1 MNLRSTKCFA
11 MLALLL
17 VLLMCLPAAGVAES
31 KSVEQTVH
39 FTGNET
45 LSFWFSPIDFAFA
58 PDEIKDYLDT
68 NFICDWDENGS
79 IEADELN
86 EHISAAWSGLPEDS
100 RITTEFGKYGDTLG
114 ASIDNA
120 SPSLDGLRASIT
132 LTNKDNGNTFTVNY
146 TAVFN
151 GLVKEEVTIDTQG
164 TITGQN
170 GKQVNLEAGQTATIT
185 VNHHYDGDQPYTLA
199 YQWVTDNEQNQVVT
213 IPGATGSTYT
223 FTMEDRQ
230 VSQLSCEVYLMD
242 ESGNELASSTTEI
255 VQFNLKIP
263 KPAVTLNVETSHPVV
278 DNMMTVT
285 EGDTVTIALN
295 PTCEDPEAE
304 LRYYWSMDL
313 IVDGKFVESFEPE
326 GVTHTYTFTAT
337 DDLDG
342 WYIYAE
348 VGGSGLQ
355 GAYIEYKLVVEPK
368 AEAPEAETVWNGF
381 TVEAESYS
389 KLVQEEDNLCLYV
402 IKGAEVTVKADY
414 AYTGTAELESYWHFT
429 NWETDTNK
437 EVAKNTSE
445 YTFTFENEG
454 NLMFTLLSGDN
465 LLVDTYVYLYSV
477 SEEEVKW
484 TLGHNE
490 QTNLLH
496 MIGSSTEGVTEYL
509 DSRFF
514 CDWNADGKVELDE
527 IKANVSVSMNDETG
541 LLENPVLETSYDGS
555 EYLLK
560 VEMTRFSS
568 SCDGK
573 VAVLTL
579 ENKNGDTYTLRYV
592 FEYAGYT
599 VNPLTASSDDAI
611 EVEASEYCDTDI
623 IVKAQDGTSITFTDN
638 TEYEA
643 SEFVSCEYEWA
654 FYDPA
659 TGEEEIL
666 PFTGKECTVIKEK
679 EGTLFCWVKLSKNAD
694 EWKMCYYAADL
705 TDLMPKA
712 TAPIVFDVV
721 TTPAVQD
728 DVITVTEG
736 ETVTINTNA
745 SCADTNV
752 NIHYFWAID
761 VLDEN
766 GEIVTREKQDNPSPI
781 FSFTATMEHNGKWV
795 RAVANCLD
803 MECESAKL
811 LYQLKVEPKQEEPEP
826 VWNGFAVES
835 TGEFELDESAE
846 VPAVYAVKGDVL
858 TITADYTYEGAE
870 TENITWS
877 FYNWDEDT
885 QISISNPMKS
895 YSFVFE
901 AEGNLMFL
909 ARKADGTIL
918 FDKNIYIYE
927 KEAEPEPEEPKAVF
941 SVVSTPAVQ
950 DDVITVT
957 EGETVTI
964 NTNATCT
971 QEGYDV
977 NVEWEIYDPNGIKP
991 TETAEGVEY
1000 SFTAKPEHDGMY
1012 ICAYGFVE
1020 GYDVAWAWFEYE
1032 LNVVPADEPAPEA
1045 VWNGF
1050 TVTSTGEIEVD
1061 ESGEIPSVYAVKGDT
1076 LTVTADYIYEAEEAE
1091 IIAWYF
1097 NNWDTNEQVKLDC
1110 TDKTYT
1116 FLFEDE
1122 GDLMILVRSGDN
1134 YTLLD
1139 KNIYINEQRV
1149 NPEPDPDLPVVIFD
1163 VETSHPVVDDVLTV
1177 TEGDTVTVD
1186 TNATISDPSAE
1197 IAFFWAFD
1205 TLDENGGVIHEDVQ
1219 DGVGEVFTFTATM
1232 DLNGKKLY
1240 CWGYAKDAASSLG
1253 EQDTLYYTIN
1263 VLPKAEPEKPVI
1275 TLDVKTSHPVQDGV
1289 LTMTEG
1295 DTVTVELNPT
1305 CTDPSIGLKYY
1316 WSFDSYDENGNWI
1329 EDAREAGEVLTFT
1342 ATMDLNGRNL
1352 YAEVYSSQGAA
1363 KADHV
1368 EYKLVV
1374 VPKTV
1379 EPDEELK
1386 VEIEEGLTA
1395 DSLSEELKAIPE
1407 LNTPEKVEADIT
1419 IKVLVEAKS
1428 EGMDVAEEQTAV
1440 YDVTLMYSEDGGKT
1454 FVEATK
1460 ENWPA
1465 SGRLTVTLPYP
1476 EGTGK
1481 DTHTFVVAHMF
1492 TQTTDK
1498 HKAGDIEYPAVT
1510 NTDNGI
1516 QFEVT
1521 GLSPI
1526 AVAWETAREAPAVP
1540 PTGDSATPCLWL
1552 LGMLMAG
1559 AGCVLLGCRR
1569 RQNG

>member
-1 MNLRSTKCFA
+1 MTRTFPKYFA
-11 MLALLL
+11 MLAMLLAL
-17 VLLMCLPAAGVAES
+17 VMCVPVAGVAES
-31 KSVEQTVH
+31 MTVEQTMY

-45 LSFWFSPIDFAFA
+45 LSFWFSPIDFTFA
-58 PDEIKDYLDT
+58 SEEVRNYLDT
-68 NFICDWDENGS
+68 NFIRDWDENGS

-86 EHISAAWSGLPEDS
+86 EHISAVWSGLPEGAQAV
-100 RITTEFGKYGDTLG
+100 TEFGKYGDTLS

-120 SPSLDGLRASIT
+120 SPSLDGLQASIT
-132 LTNKDNGNTFTVNY
+132 LTNKDNGNTFTVNH
-146 TAVFN
+146 TAIFN
-151 GLVKEEVTIDTQG
+151 GLVKEAVTIDTQG
-164 TITGQN
+164 TVTDYN

-185 VNHHYDGDQPYTLA
+185 VNHHYDGDEQYTLA
-199 YQWVTDNEQNQVVT
+199 YRWVTNNEQNQVVT
-213 IPGATGSTYT
+213 VPGATDRSYT
-223 FTMEDRQ
+223 FTMEDRE
-230 VSQLSCEVYLMD
+230 VSQFSCDVTLVD
-242 ESGNELASSTTEI
+242 ELGNNLFSSTTEI
-255 VQFNLKIP
+255 VQFNLKIH
-263 KPAVTLNVETSHPVV
+263 KPAVILNVETSHPVE
-278 DNMMTVT
+278 DNVMTVT
-285 EGDTVTIALN
+285 EGDMVTIALN
-295 PTCEDPEAE
+295 PTCEDPAAE

-313 IVDGKFVESFEPE
+313 IVDGAFLESFEPE
-326 GVTHTYTFTAT
+326 GVTDTYTFTAT
-337 DDLDG
+337 GDLDG
-342 WYIYAE
+342 WSVYAD
-348 VGGSGLQ
+348 VGGNGLES
-355 GAYIEYKLVVEPK
+355 AYIEYKLVVEPK
-368 AEAPEAETVWNGF
+368 AEQPEAEAVWNGF
-381 TVEAESYS
+381 TVDSESYT
-389 KLVQEEDNLCLYV
+389 KLVQEDDGLALHV
-402 IKGAEVTVKADY
+402 VKGAEVTVKADY
-414 AYTGTAELESYWHFT
+414 AYNGADELESYWHFT
-429 NWETDTNK
+429 DWETGKNE

-445 YTFTFENEG
+445 CTFTFENEG
-454 NLMFTLLSGDN
+454 TLMFTLRNSDD
-465 LLVDTYVYLYSV
+465 LLIDTYVYLYSI
-477 SEEEVKW
+477 SEEEVSW
-484 TLGHNE
+484 SLGINE

-496 MIGSSTEGVTEYL
+496 LIGASYEGKKEYL
-509 DSRFF
+509 ASRFLR
-514 CDWNADGKVELDE
+514 DWNNDGKVELDE
-527 IKANVSVSMNDETG
+527 INANVSLSVADETG
-541 LLENPVLETSYDGS
+541 FLKNATFELSHQNDCM
-555 EYLLK
+555 LK
-560 VEMTRFSS
+560 VEMTGFSS

-573 VAVLTL
+573 AAVITLTS
-579 ENKNGDTYTLRYV
+579 KNGDSYTVCYV
-592 FEYAGYT
+592 FKYAGFT
-599 VNPLTASSDDAI
+599 LNPLTASSDDTI
-611 EVEASEYCDTDI
+611 EVEPSEYSGSDI
-623 IVKAQDGTSITFTDN
+623 IVKAQDGTSITFTDH
-638 TEYEA
+638 TEYDA
-643 SEFVSCEYEWA
+643 SRFVSCEYEWS

-659 TGEEEIL
+659 TGEEELL
-666 PFTGKECTVIKEK
+666 PSTGKECTVIKEK
-679 EGTLFCWVKLSKNAD
+679 EGTLFCAVKLTKSDNNWEAR
-694 EWKMCYYAADL
+694 YYAADL
-705 TDLMPKA
+705 ADLMPKA

-745 SCADTNV
+745 SCADPNV
-752 NIHYFWAID
+752 NINYFWAID

-766 GEIVTREKQDNPSPI
+766 GEIVTREKQDNPSPV

-803 MECESAKL
+803 MECESATL

-870 TENITWS
+870 AENITWS

-909 ARKADGTIL
+909 ARKADGTLL

-977 NVEWEIYDPNGIKP
+977 NVEWEIYDPIGIKP
-991 TETAEGVEY
+991 AETAEGVEY

-1061 ESGEIPSVYAVKGDT
+1061 ESGEIPSVFAVKGDT

-1091 IIAWYF
+1091 IITWYF

-1275 TLDVKTSHPVQDGV
+1275 KIDAKTSHPVVDGV

-1295 DTVTVELNPT
+1295 DSVTVELNAA
-1305 CTDPSIGLKYY
+1305 CTDPSIELRYY
-1316 WSFDSYDENGNWI
+1316 WSFDSYDENGNLI
-1329 EDAREAGEVLTFT
+1329 EDTQEARDVLTFT
-1342 ATMDLNGRNL
+1342 ATMDLNGKNL
-1352 YAEVYSSQGAA
+1352 YAEVYTGQNAA
-1363 KADHV
+1363 TADHV

-1374 VPKTV
+1374 VPKTM
-1379 EPDEELK
+1379 EPDEEFKL
-1386 VEIEEGLTA
+1386 EIEDGLTA

-1454 FVEATK
+1454 FIEASK
-1460 ENWPA
+1460 EHWPA

-1492 TQTTDK
+1492 TQSTDK
-1498 HKAGDIEYPAVT
+1498 HKAGDIEYPVVT
-1510 NTDNGI
+1510 NTVNGI

-1526 AVAWETAREAPAVP
+1526 AVAWDAVSAAPSVP
-1540 PTGDSATPCLWL
+1540 PTGDSATPYLWL

-1559 AGCVLLGCRR
+1559 AGCIVLVSKR